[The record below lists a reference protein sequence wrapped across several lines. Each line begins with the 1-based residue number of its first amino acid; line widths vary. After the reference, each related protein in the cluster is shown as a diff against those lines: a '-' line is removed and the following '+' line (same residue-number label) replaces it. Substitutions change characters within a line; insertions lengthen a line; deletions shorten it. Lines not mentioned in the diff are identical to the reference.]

1 MEESFKEESKNND
14 TCFTRD
20 RKLSFTDT
28 MVFILRN
35 AYKTLSVEIEQFFQ
49 QISSTESPPSKQALS
64 KARLKIK
71 HTGFKK
77 INDTILEEYYSE
89 PYKTYKGYRLL
100 AADGSILQLPSGQKI
115 TKAFGKMNKL
125 DTRFNCGHS
134 ITIYDVLNNIIIDSK
149 LHPYG
154 RSERAYLSE
163 QLVAMRNEGK
173 QKRDIIIADRG
184 LPSLPLFARM
194 KQSNYD
200 FVFRYNGHQ
209 FLREVL
215 EFARSSKT
223 DMVVEVSLKGRGM
236 RQESGELSQMLASG
250 YEETIKLRIVKVFLK
265 TGETEYLITSIL
277 DEKILS
283 RQDLQ
288 KIYALRWGI
297 EEGFKTLKNT
307 MELENFSG
315 KTEETILQE
324 YYSKIAIYNLH
335 ATLVEEAQKEL
346 NKKVRANKTGKKYK
360 QYRINQN
367 VSYGLVRERLIELLN
382 QDDGNWEGAYDY
394 LLEAV
399 QKNPI
404 PVKPGRHYERVNRY
418 HLRFPDNR
426 RRSV

>member
-1 MEESFKEESKNND
+1 MEESFKKESKISEK
-14 TCFTRD
+14 CFTRD

-49 QISSTESPPSKQALS
+49 QISDAESPPSKQALS

-71 HTGFKK
+71 HTGFRR

-100 AADGSILQLPSGQKI
+100 AADGSIIQLPSGQKI

-125 DTRFNCGHS
+125 ESRFNCGHS

-149 LHPYG
+149 LNKYG

-163 QLVAMRNEGK
+163 QLVAMQHEGK

-184 LPSLPLFARM
+184 LPSLALFARM
-194 KQSNYD
+194 KQANYD
-200 FVFRYNGHQ
+200 YVFRYNGHQ

-215 EFARSSKT
+215 EFARGSKT
-223 DMVVEVSLKGRGM
+223 DMIVEVSLKGRGM
-236 RQESGELSQMLASG
+236 RQEGGELSEMLLAG
-250 YEETIKLRIVKVFLK
+250 YEETMKLRVVKVFLQ

-277 DEKILS
+277 DKRILS
-283 RQDLQ
+283 RQDVQ

-297 EEGFKTLKNT
+297 EEGFKTLKST

-324 YYSKIAIYNLH
+324 YHSKIAIYNLH
-335 ATLVEEAQKEL
+335 AALVEEAQKEL
-346 NKKVRANKTGKKYK
+346 NKKAGVGKKERKYN

-367 VSYGLVRERLIELLN
+367 VSYGLVRERLLDLFN
-382 QDDGNWEGAYDY
+382 QDDGNWEETYDY
-394 LLEAV
+394 LLVAV

-404 PVKPGRHYERVNRY
+404 PVKPGRHYDRVNKY
-418 HLRFPDNR
+418 HLKFPSNR
-426 RRSV
+426 RRSI